1 MKWLQQKW
9 YDVSIRTKSILLM
22 GMMLAV
28 TWVLVALVMIQ
39 LHTFSE
45 RSSVIMDEYMDI
57 TGFMDAFSAENA
69 SLEAYMIEPCDGG
82 AHYTEDGGESWV
94 DLPGDTPVSM
104 NLWGF
109 GKSFLDEAEQRF
121 AGWLTENLPVN
132 PLKCEYFLPLV
143 VTELIEENKAKIQ
156 VLRST
161 DKWYGVTYREDK
173 PLVVEAIARKTAE
186 GQYPENLWA

>member
-22 GMMLAV
+22 GMMLAA

-69 SLEAYMIEPCDGG
+69 SLEAYMRPIQPID
-82 AHYTEDGGESWV
+82 
-94 DLPGDTPVSM
+94 
-104 NLWGF
+104 
-109 GKSFLDEAEQRF
+109 
-121 AGWLTENLPVN
+121 
-132 PLKCEYFLPLV
+132 
-143 VTELIEENKAKIQ
+143 AK
-156 VLRST
+156 
-161 DKWYGVTYREDK
+161 
-173 PLVVEAIARKTAE
+173 EAIGKNVSITR
-186 GQYPENLWA
+186 

>member
-69 SLEAYMIEPCDGG
+69 SLEAYMRPIQPID
-82 AHYTEDGGESWV
+82 AKEDYLAAIQMTNRCLEELCPDLQADRREEYAAGHPQRN
-94 DLPGDTPVSM
+94 DLLPGISTY
-104 NLWGF
+104 
-109 GKSFLDEAEQRF
+109 F
-121 AGWLTENLPVN
+121 AG
-132 PLKCEYFLPLV
+132 CR
-143 VTELIEENKAKIQ
+143 KA
-156 VLRST
+156 VR
-161 DKWYGVTYREDK
+161 DD
-173 PLVVEAIARKTAE
+173 
-186 GQYPENLWA
+186 

>member
-69 SLEAYMIEPCDGG
+69 SLEAYMRPIQPIDAKEDYLAAIQMTNRLSGG
-82 AHYTEDGGESWV
+82 TVPRLASRPAGRIRTQAGHPQRNV
-94 DLPGDTPVSM
+94 LLPGITTC
-104 NLWGF
+104 
-109 GKSFLDEAEQRF
+109 F
-121 AGWLTENLPVN
+121 AG
-132 PLKCEYFLPLV
+132 CR
-143 VTELIEENKAKIQ
+143 KA
-156 VLRST
+156 VR
-161 DKWYGVTYREDK
+161 DD
-173 PLVVEAIARKTAE
+173 
-186 GQYPENLWA
+186 

>member
-69 SLEAYMIEPCDGG
+69 SLEAYMRPIQPIDAKEDYLAAIQMTNRCLEELCKQTGG
-82 AHYTEDGGESWV
+82 KNTHSSGPSATQCPTTGNHNMFCWM
-94 DLPGDTPVSM
+94 P
-104 NLWGF
+104 
-109 GKSFLDEAEQRF
+109 KSRQR
-121 AGWLTENLPVN
+121 
-132 PLKCEYFLPLV
+132 
-143 VTELIEENKAKIQ
+143 
-156 VLRST
+156 
-161 DKWYGVTYREDK
+161 
-173 PLVVEAIARKTAE
+173 
-186 GQYPENLWA
+186 